1 MSNTSSDNQ
10 PNGNGNGLARHLN
23 WSTIPVEQMAEGI
36 QRQMFVGNRLMICRF
51 SFPAV
56 SRDSRARPPAR
67 ADDDRRAWS
76 CTLFYRRQGTD
87 RFSRRRAA
95 LSVQLLARRDNDGR
109 GSGADRHLLSAP
121 RGLSQASHGLHGLI
135 TDQFKLD
142 ERVALVTGASTGLGA
157 AIAIALAEAGAQV
170 ACHGNTRSP
179 ESTCDQINSSGG
191 VAHAISG
198 DLSQAETAE
207 RLIEQTL
214 EALGGIDIL
223 INNAG
228 TIRRAPAVD
237 YSDDDWAAVIEVN
250 LSSVFRLC
258 KLAGRQMIERGRG
271 GKIVN
276 IASLLSFQ
284 GGITVPAYAAS
295 KGGVAQ
301 LTKALANEWAKHGVN
316 VNAIAPGYM
325 RTANTAA
332 LQADETRNRQI
343 LERIPAGRWGE
354 PEDIAGAAV
363 FLSSSASD
371 YVNGHILVVDGGWMG
386 R

>member
-1 MSNTSSDNQ
+1 
-10 PNGNGNGLARHLN
+10 
-23 WSTIPVEQMAEGI
+23 
-36 QRQMFVGNRLMICRF
+36 MI
-51 SFPAV
+51 
-56 SRDSRARPPAR
+56 
-67 ADDDRRAWS
+67 
-76 CTLFYRRQGTD
+76 LE
-87 RFSRRRAA
+87 
-95 LSVQLLARRDNDGR
+95 
-109 GSGADRHLLSAP
+109 
-121 RGLSQASHGLHGLI
+121 
-135 TDQFKLD
+135 QFKLD
-142 ERVALVTGASTGLGA
+142 GRVALVTGASTGLGA

-179 ESTCDQINSSGG
+179 ESTCDRINSTGG
-191 VAHAISG
+191 VAHAITG
-198 DLSQAETAE
+198 DLSEAATAK
-207 RLIEQTL
+207 RLFDQTL
-214 EALGGIDIL
+214 ERFDRIDIL

-258 KLAGRQMIERGRG
+258 KLAGRQMIESERG

-301 LTKALANEWAKHGVN
+301 LTKALANEWARHGIN

-325 RTANTAA
+325 RTENTKA

-354 PEDIAGAAV
+354 PEAVAGAAV

-371 YVNGHILVVDGGWMG
+371 YVNGHVLIVDGGWMG